1 MTRASVSSLVD
12 SSGKRWLWVHAVLI
26 WWVTITWTMTVLWI
40 GWGAV
45 AYRRREIRRLAARL
59 EASRE
64 EKRQIAGGENGV
76 AGTANRWIDGDDCE
90 GIKKFRTLMVTNVPP
105 DSKSPFSMDRL
116 TNADISA

>member
-1 MTRASVSSLVD
+1 
-12 SSGKRWLWVHAVLI
+12 
-26 WWVTITWTMTVLWI
+26 MTVLWI